1 MNPKNDPLVKA
12 TRKAYRDSAV
22 GQFET
27 LLKEESRWKRKETVA
42 SNKLREVR
50 EQINRFAR
58 QLSIESE
65 SKGNVLERHRER
77 RVQSAIRGGGKEIDP
92 LCRNRACVNP
102 LHLETVTHLENIRRG
117 KRAMQIHCLRGHRFD
132 ANNLY
137 MTPAGHR
144 QCRACKRLNQRR
156 RTLLKVKREI

>member
-27 LLKEESRWKRKETVA
+27 LLKEESRWKRKETDA

-65 SKGNVLERHRER
+65 SKGNVLERHHER
-77 RVQSAIRGGGKEIDP
+77 VRAIICRGGG
-92 LCRNRACVNP
+92 
-102 LHLETVTHLENIRRG
+102 G
-117 KRAMQIHCLRGHRFD
+117 K
-132 ANNLY
+132 
-137 MTPAGHR
+137 
-144 QCRACKRLNQRR
+144 
-156 RTLLKVKREI
+156 